1 MKGEARFLN
10 RFLDGADKR
19 FIIPVYQ
26 RNYDWGLEQCKQL
39 YDDLVKLVRH
49 KRKSHFFGSIV
60 SVHDP
65 YAGSQEFLIIDGQQR
80 LTTVSLMLLALHKL
94 LQEGLLTAEE
104 SSLKKK
110 IFETYLVDAY
120 QPEET
125 RIKLKP
131 IKRDQEAFNR
141 LFHAESEYLRNSG
154 VTINYH
160 YFRDRMLR
168 KELTPD
174 ELHRA
179 ICSLE
184 IIDIML
190 NHEDNPQ
197 LIFESLN
204 STGLDLTEGDKIRNY
219 VLMGQP
225 SREQEKLFR
234 DYWEPIEQRSGHDV
248 SSFVRDFLSVKRQR
262 TPNANAVYKEFKE
275 YVEGLGDVSMEKVL
289 ADLRSYAGYYQS
301 LVSADHALPA
311 LRSTVRRLNRLDI
324 TVIRPFLL
332 ELLRLHEEG
341 QLARDELPVLFE
353 MVESYLFR
361 RNICDLPTN
370 SLNKTFLTLL
380 GEATRLKGE
389 GGLVQRLSYV
399 LSHKRDRSRFPQ
411 DEEFVR
417 QLSSRDIYPMQQ
429 RVKSYLLERLENGN
443 SAEEKE
449 IYAKLDEGT
458 YSIEHIMPQ
467 SLSPQWREALGERWE
482 EIHQEWLH
490 RLANLTLTAYNSRY
504 SNRSFVEKRDM
515 SKGFRD
521 SGFRMNQR
529 ISQMSKWG
537 LEELEQRA
545 EALGKR
551 ALKLWVY
558 PTSSF
563 EPAEDPLDS
572 CSLDDEV
579 NLTGTTP
586 VKFSFRGEEQAHDTW
601 VSLYTAVLSLLHQED
616 KRVLYSLLERGPEA
630 SELAVQLNERSAAFR
645 AYFELDSQL
654 YLDVGNSTRRKMN
667 LLRSFLP
674 LWGFDPEEL
683 TLYYAQAEEENNAV
697 PLRREFWSYAL
708 PEIRERT
715 GAFDGVRSLDYN
727 WINTPSAYAGLNYG
741 CIVNLKN
748 ARVELYISV
757 GNKEDTKRIFD
768 RLYVHRAEIEAAYG
782 GELRWASAPE
792 KISCKVSVTRRGI
805 ELVNRED
812 WPQISAFFADSCA
825 RLMRATEPY
834 LERIMD

>member
-141 LFHAESEYLRNSG
+141 LFHAESEY
-154 VTINYH
+154 
-160 YFRDRMLR
+160 
-168 KELTPD
+168 
-174 ELHRA
+174 
-179 ICSLE
+179 
-184 IIDIML
+184 
-190 NHEDNPQ
+190 
-197 LIFESLN
+197 
-204 STGLDLTEGDKIRNY
+204 
-219 VLMGQP
+219 
-225 SREQEKLFR
+225 
-234 DYWEPIEQRSGHDV
+234 
-248 SSFVRDFLSVKRQR
+248 
-262 TPNANAVYKEFKE
+262 
-275 YVEGLGDVSMEKVL
+275 
-289 ADLRSYAGYYQS
+289 
-301 LVSADHALPA
+301 
-311 LRSTVRRLNRLDI
+311 
-324 TVIRPFLL
+324 
-332 ELLRLHEEG
+332 
-341 QLARDELPVLFE
+341 
-353 MVESYLFR
+353 
-361 RNICDLPTN
+361 
-370 SLNKTFLTLL
+370 
-380 GEATRLKGE
+380 
-389 GGLVQRLSYV
+389 
-399 LSHKRDRSRFPQ
+399 
-411 DEEFVR
+411 
-417 QLSSRDIYPMQQ
+417 
-429 RVKSYLLERLENGN
+429 
-443 SAEEKE
+443 
-449 IYAKLDEGT
+449 
-458 YSIEHIMPQ
+458 
-467 SLSPQWREALGERWE
+467 
-482 EIHQEWLH
+482 
-490 RLANLTLTAYNSRY
+490 
-504 SNRSFVEKRDM
+504 
-515 SKGFRD
+515 
-521 SGFRMNQR
+521 
-529 ISQMSKWG
+529 
-537 LEELEQRA
+537 
-545 EALGKR
+545 
-551 ALKLWVY
+551 
-558 PTSSF
+558 
-563 EPAEDPLDS
+563 
-572 CSLDDEV
+572 
-579 NLTGTTP
+579 
-586 VKFSFRGEEQAHDTW
+586 
-601 VSLYTAVLSLLHQED
+601 
-616 KRVLYSLLERGPEA
+616 
-630 SELAVQLNERSAAFR
+630 
-645 AYFELDSQL
+645 
-654 YLDVGNSTRRKMN
+654 
-667 LLRSFLP
+667 
-674 LWGFDPEEL
+674 
-683 TLYYAQAEEENNAV
+683 LYYAQAEEENNAV